1 MDILIVKP
9 IIFLFLIGAVLSSAF
24 SVIHAKHMTRK
35 NFVELQIL
43 QKQRDNMDDYWG
55 RLQLEQGAWATHGRI
70 EDIARNKLEMVMPN
84 AKSIVIIKP

>member
-1 MDILIVKP
+1 MNILFVKT
-9 IIFLFLIGAVLSSAF
+9 IIIMFLVGSVLSSAF

-43 QKQRDNMDDYWG
+43 QKQRDDMDDYWG

-70 EDIARNKLEMVMPN
+70 EDLARNKLEMVMPN
-84 AKSIVIIKP
+84 SKSIVIIQP